1 MTKKIKTR
9 FAPSPTGF
17 LHIGGARTAL
27 FNYLFA
33 RQNGGEFV
41 LRVEDTDVE
50 RSTEESVTAILDGME
65 WLGLEH
71 DPASAESDILF
82 QSKRFD
88 IYRKHAEDLLDRGL
102 AYKCY
107 CTQEELQ
114 SRREEAMAKGTKPMY
129 DKRCRTR
136 ADSADSNE
144 MPFTIRFKIE
154 PGVTGFK
161 DLIKGNIEINN
172 EEIEDFIILRSD
184 KTPTYHLV
192 VVVDDAEMGIS
203 HVIRGDDHINN
214 TPKQIPLYKALN
226 FEIPEFAHLPM
237 IMGADKARLSKRH
250 GATSVIAYKEMGYLP
265 EALLNYLARLGW
277 SHGDD
282 EIFTMDELIE
292 KFSLDNV
299 GKSAGIFN
307 PDKLLWLNT
316 HYIKNGDTERLANLT
331 LPFFEELG
339 VDNADADPGLQDKIE
354 TLKERA
360 KTLRELAESGLFYYT
375 DIAEYDEKAANKHLT
390 PEIQPVLLELI
401 DTLARIED
409 FTAEAIGA
417 AFKDII
423 AKFDMKLGKL
433 AQPVRVALTGSAVSP
448 GIFET
453 IHALGKDKTLDR
465 ITDACLYID
474 KSNH

>member
-1 MTKKIKTR
+1 MTQKIKTR

-27 FNYLFA
+27 FSYLFA
-33 RQNGGEFV
+33 RKNKGEFL

-50 RSTEESVTAILDGME
+50 RSTEESITAILDGME

-71 DPASAESDILF
+71 DGEILF

-107 CTQEELQ
+107 CTQPELQ
-114 SRREEAMAKGTKPMY
+114 ARREEAMAKSLRPAY
-129 DKRCRTR
+129 DKRCRGLS
-136 ADSADSNE
+136 DNPENE
-144 MPFTIRFKIE
+144 NKPYTIRFKIDT
-154 PGVTGFK
+154 GITGFK

-172 EEIEDFIILRSD
+172 DEIEDFIILRSD
-184 KTPTYHLV
+184 KTPTYNLV
-192 VVVDDAEMGIS
+192 VVVDDAEMEIS

-214 TPKQIPLYKALN
+214 TPKQIPLYKALG
-226 FEIPEFAHLPM
+226 FDIPEFAHLPM

-250 GATSVIAYKEMGYLP
+250 GATSVIAYKELGYLP

-282 EIFTMDELIE
+282 EIFSMDELIE
-292 KFSLDNV
+292 KFSLDSV

-307 PDKLLWLNT
+307 PEKLDWLNA
-316 HYIKNGDTERLANLT
+316 HYIKTGNTERLAKLS

-339 VDNADADPGLQDKIE
+339 VDNAVTDPQLEDKIV
-354 TLKERA
+354 TLQERA

-375 DIAEYDEKAANKHLT
+375 DIAEYDEKAAKKQLK
-390 PEIQPVLLELI
+390 PEIMPVLMELVKKLANI
-401 DTLARIED
+401 DD
-409 FTAEAIGA
+409 FTVKAIDEAFNAILA
-417 AFKDII
+417 Q
-423 AKFDMKLGKL
+423 FDLKLGKL
-433 AQPVRVALTGSAVSP
+433 AQPVRVALTGGTVSP

-453 IHALGKDKTLDR
+453 IHALGKEKSIDR
-465 ITDACLYID
+465 ISDACLYID
-474 KSNH
+474 KNKE

>member
-1 MTKKIKTR
+1 MTKTIKTR

-33 RQNGGEFV
+33 RQNKGEFV

-50 RSTEESVTAILDGME
+50 RSTEESITAILDGME

-71 DPASAESDILF
+71 DGEILF

-88 IYRKHAEDLLDRGL
+88 LYRKHAEDLLERGL

-114 SRREEAMAKGTKPMY
+114 TRREEAMAKSLKPAY
-129 DKRCRTR
+129 DKRCRGLSDNPDN
-136 ADSADSNE
+136 ADT
-144 MPFTIRFKIE
+144 PYTIRFKIE
-154 PGVTGFK
+154 SGVTGFK
-161 DLIKGNIEINN
+161 DLIKGNIEISND
-172 EEIEDFIILRSD
+172 EIEDFIILRSD
-184 KTPTYHLV
+184 KTPTYNLV
-192 VVVDDAEMGIS
+192 VVVDDAEMEIS

-214 TPKQIPLYKALN
+214 TPKQIPLYRAMG
-226 FEIPEFAHLPM
+226 FDIPEFAHLPM

-250 GATSVIAYKEMGYLP
+250 GATSVIAYKELGYLP

-282 EIFTMDELIE
+282 EIFTMAELIE

-307 PDKLLWLNT
+307 EEKLLWLNA
-316 HYIKNGDTERLANLT
+316 HYIKTGDTSRIAKLT

-339 VDNADADPGLQDKIE
+339 VDNANDDPQLEDKIT
-354 TLKERA
+354 TLQERA
-360 KTLRELAESGLFYYT
+360 KTLRELVESGLFYYT
-375 DIAEYDEKAANKHLT
+375 DIAEYDEKAANKHLKADLK
-390 PEIQPVLLELI
+390 PVLVELTKRLEDLS
-401 DTLARIED
+401 D
-409 FTAEAIGA
+409 FTAEKVGDI
-417 AFKDII
+417 FKTLIEE
-423 AKFDMKLGKL
+423 FDLKLGKL
-433 AQPVRVALTGSAVSP
+433 AQPVRVALTGGTVSP

-453 IHALGKDKTLDR
+453 IHALGKEKTINRLNQ
-465 ITDACLYID
+465 ACNYI
-474 KSNH
+474 KE